1 VLAAAAGDHGLDAA
15 RPEQPAVFV
24 VVVAAIG
31 EQQVGFAARSAG
43 LAGDWS
49 GVQVVQ

>member
-1 VLAAAAGDHGLDAA
+1 VLAASAGDHGFDAA
-15 RPEQPAVFV
+15 RPQQPAVLV

-31 EQQVGFAARSAG
+31 EQQVGFAARSAW

-49 GVQVVQ
+49 GV